1 MNSLIKIEI
10 LTEQPEEIPKVIAR
24 VKAEPLDIVKQDNA
38 RDNEDLSKVDSFNS
52 FSLVALK
59 LDARIL
65 RTQFPS
71 FFLYSSLK
79 PGEAQHCP
87 QHTCPQTS

>member
-1 MNSLIKIEI
+1 M
-10 LTEQPEEIPKVIAR
+10 EQPEKISKVIAR
-24 VKAEPLDIVKQDNA
+24 VKAEPLDIVKKDNA
-38 RDNEDLSKVDSFNS
+38 GNNEDFRKVNSFNS

-65 RTQFPS
+65 RTEFLS